1 MVLVSGC
8 IWFDTLIGNA
18 VKMLLRIN
26 FEVLVLLFILFRCSW
41 FSVKISDTNLFNLC
55 FLIILIGSFPILNF
69 MLQIGSFD

>member
-18 VKMLLRIN
+18 VKMLLRVN

-41 FSVKISDTNLFNLC
+41 ISVKISDANLFNLC
-55 FLIILIGSFPILNF
+55 FLIIFIGSFPILNF
-69 MLQIGSFD
+69 ILQIGSFD